1 MRSKID
7 IIETINLSS
16 NKSPRNK
23 DIVFIGEK
31 DNILYIG
38 VWDDSYKFLEEDRE
52 IVWTTYYSYL
62 SDRDESMKAI
72 FRSSVIGTLNMR
84 HKIIDDV
91 IKKHLRDS
99 ILNKILQ

>member
-7 IIETINLSS
+7 IIETINLSL

-23 DIVFIGEK
+23 DIIFIGEK

-38 VWDDSYKFLEEDRE
+38 VWDDSYQFLEEDRE

-62 SDRDESMKAI
+62 SARDEDMKAI
-72 FRSSVIGTLNMR
+72 FGSSVISALNMR
-84 HKIIDDV
+84 HKIIDV